1 SRLGSRGRR
10 ARRGAV
16 TPNTRTRYSL
26 RPEGHQIE
34 WDRTASLPE
43 VAAPVQQADLLFE
56 FGNGPVDDG
65 IRHDLAD
72 RQWTDRCRWHAHLV
86 EPPDELLGGRRV
98 DDPPQADPAVR
109 GRTHRA
115 VLTGGVDGC
124 GGAPVGFEMF
134 GGPSCELELGMPG
147 AVAACDAVAVL
158 GQDLAVRIDEHRPER
173 LVAGRDRLLREF
185 DAPPQMLQI
194 RV

>member
-1 SRLGSRGRR
+1 
-10 ARRGAV
+10 
-16 TPNTRTRYSL
+16 
-26 RPEGHQIE
+26 
-34 WDRTASLPE
+34 
-43 VAAPVQQADLLFE
+43 
-56 FGNGPVDDG
+56 
-65 IRHDLAD
+65 
-72 RQWTDRCRWHAHLV
+72 HLV

-115 VLTGGVDGC
+115 VLTGGVDGR

-158 GQDLAVRIDEHRPER
+158 GQDLAVRIDEPRPAR
-173 LVAGRDRLLREF
+173 LVAGRARLLREF

-194 RV
+194 RVVHHRCLFLPRLHSRGGGGAGWRESATVTTLEGARRSGDMTWRRTIRSGSTPTISTAWCGKPVRNCGN